1 MERELMYI
9 DGRWVESVS
18 GRWRGDEDPSTGE
31 IFAEVPDGVAADAD
45 LAVEAARRA
54 FDEGPW
60 PRMTPEERRRSLLR
74 LAEVLNRRTAQY
86 VPVVGRDTGCP
97 IRMAEMFQVAVPV
110 GHLSAFADQALL
122 LSEARALP
130 IGDAPSFGQSEVRR
144 VPMGVCAAF
153 VPFNF
158 PLFMSIWKFG
168 QAAAMGNTVVLKASP
183 LTPLGTN
190 ELARACEE
198 AGIPP
203 GVINVVHGDVEIG
216 ERLVRHPGVDRI
228 SFTGSTAV
236 GRKIMEMAAS
246 TVKRVTL
253 ELGGKSPSV
262 VLDDADLELAVRG
275 TLFGS
280 FIHSGQACVAT
291 TRLLVPGSRHDEV
304 IDLVRDRVAPMTVGP
319 WDDFA
324 TDIGPLIS
332 RAQLEKV
339 ESYVDHAVDEG
350 AKVLTGGRR
359 ADLGNGGYY
368 YEPTVLVDVRND
380 MKVACDEVFGP
391 VLSVIRYDGGDAEAV
406 RLAND
411 SIYGLGATVWGGDLS
426 RARNVASQ
434 LRAGSVWVNDFGALD
449 PRTPFG
455 GFKQSGFGR
464 EFSPEGAF
472 EYTELQHL
480 YTALDQDRDRRPYSL
495 ICLDWE

>member
-1 MERELMYI
+1 M
-9 DGRWVESVS
+9 
-18 GRWRGDEDPSTGE
+18 
-31 IFAEVPDGVAADAD
+31 
-45 LAVEAARRA
+45 
-54 FDEGPW
+54 
-60 PRMTPEERRRSLLR
+60 R
-74 LAEVLNRRTAQY
+74 LAEALARRTETL
-86 VPVVGRDTGCP
+86 VPLIGRDTGCP
-97 IRMAEMFQVAVPV
+97 IRMAEMFQVAAPL

-122 LSEARALP
+122 LDQPAALP
-130 IGDAPSFGQSEVRR
+130 ITDAPTFGQSEVRR
-144 VPMGVCAAF
+144 VAMGVCGAY

-190 ELARACEE
+190 ELAAACEE
-198 AGIPP
+198 ADIPP
-203 GVINVVHGDVEIG
+203 GVVNVVHGDVEVG
-216 ERLVRHPGVDRI
+216 ERLARHPAVDRI

-236 GRKIMEMAAS
+236 GRRIMEMAAG

-275 TLFGS
+275 TLFAA

-291 TRLLVPGSRHDEV
+291 TRLLVPGSRYDEV
-304 IDLVRDRVAPMTVGP
+304 VDLLRDRVASMTVGP
-319 WDDFA
+319 WDDDA

-332 RAQLEKV
+332 ARQLERV
-339 ESYVDHAVDEG
+339 ETYVQGAVGEG

-359 ADLGNGGYY
+359 VDLGGGHY
-368 YEPTVLVDVRND
+368 YEPTVLIGVGND
-380 MKVACDEVFGP
+380 MQVACDEVFGP
-391 VLSVIRYDGGDAEAV
+391 VLSVIRYDGGDAEALA
-406 RLAND
+406 LAND
-411 SIYGLGATVWGGDLS
+411 TIYGLGATVWGADLA
-426 RARNVASQ
+426 RARAVAARI
-434 LRAGSVWVNDFGALD
+434 RAGSVWVNDFAALD
-449 PRTPFG
+449 PRAPFG

-480 YTALDQDRDRRPYSL
+480 YTALDQDRERRPYSL
-495 ICLDWE
+495 ICLEWE